1 MEIVRKEYSY
11 PSVTGEGV
19 IFARSWA
26 PADGK
31 IKAVVQGV
39 HGMAEYGDFQ
49 YQLCA
54 DQLCIGIAVHVSG
67 TKNF

>member
-11 PSVTGEGV
+11 PSVTGEAD

-31 IKAVVQGV
+31 IK
-39 HGMAEYGDFQ
+39 DFDAAPWGWQ
-49 YQLCA
+49 E
-54 DQLCIGIAVHVSG
+54 G
-67 TKNF
+67 

>member
-11 PSVTGEGV
+11 PSVTGEAD

-26 PADGK
+26 PADGR

-39 HGMAEYGDFQ
+39 HGMAEFGERYEEFATA
-49 YQLCA
+49 L
-54 DQLCIGIAVHVSG
+54 
-67 TKNF
+67 